1 MESLKA
7 LRLTVPMGL
16 AALVLTVAGSMST
29 ASATTYWSY
38 SNDYEGQC
46 LVSSTVSDKVWSD
59 TCNDGL
65 STRNWYWGSDSY
77 TRNYDGTVFRRL
89 VSKANGMCLTTD
101 SKTATN
107 AVWMSACG
115 NAPGQWWSGDDH
127 YLECDFISG
136 AGVFLRTSGNGAAV
150 YTTNYIGEGGID
162 PARWVW
168 WGAHS

>member
-115 NAPGQWWSGDDH
+115 NAPGQWWSGDDD

-136 AGVFLRTSGNGAAV
+136 TGVFLRTSANGAAV